1 MGNCGSKRNQGKP
14 PNIKSPKGGNDKL
27 NNKGVFQPLKKDKDS
42 KPKPYDR
49 QTPTLFEK
57 GEEKLLF

>member
-1 MGNCGSKRNQGKP
+1 MGNCGSRRNQGKP
-14 PNIKSPKGGNDKL
+14 TNIKSPKSGNDKL

-42 KPKPYDR
+42 TPKPYGR